1 MSCQT
6 WRRPCRGEL
15 APSLSSRSM
24 RLRAGGEQ
32 GDRAVEDPEEG
43 VMRSKGEAGKGKM
56 GVPCQ
61 EKSVCKGPEA

>member
-1 MSCQT
+1 
-6 WRRPCRGEL
+6 
-15 APSLSSRSM
+15 M